1 MYLVLANGHRADAV
15 LLPQFLGQPGRQGL
29 SEHVG
34 GGIEMV
40 FEVYAAVRGHQG
52 MELPGGRL
60 QSGSWRNHYYSPV
73 PVPVA
78 CMQARK

>member
-1 MYLVLANGHRADAV
+1 MYLVLANGHRADAL

-40 FEVYAAVRGHQG
+40 FEVYAAVRSHQG
-52 MELPGGRL
+52 MELHRVGLHLGPAF
-60 QSGSWRNHYYSPV
+60 PV
-73 PVPVA
+73 PSFQCSPSA
-78 CMQARK
+78 KEGPSC